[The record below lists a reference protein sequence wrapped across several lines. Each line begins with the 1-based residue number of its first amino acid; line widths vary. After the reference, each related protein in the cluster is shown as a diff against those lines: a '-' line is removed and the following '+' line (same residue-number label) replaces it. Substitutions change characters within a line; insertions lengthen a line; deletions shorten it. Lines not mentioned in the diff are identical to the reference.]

1 MSFVPNW
8 QLGRPPLVKDFKGQ
22 KLVEHRAKTAAEK
35 AHEQREMQAALKR
48 DERKCR
54 VPRCEYTPRKLPI
67 DPCHL
72 QHRGMGGDPSGER
85 TTRAT
90 VISLCRVH
98 HGLYDKGIEFDIK
111 PHTAQQFDGPCDFLR
126 VVDGKWEV
134 FASEKTIGVSVA
146 VGL

>member
-8 QLGRPPLVKDFKGQ
+8 QLGRPPLTKPGKGE
-22 KLVEHRAKTAAEK
+22 KLVEHRDKTAKEK
-35 AHEQREMQAALKR
+35 AHEQKEMQAALKR

-54 VPRCEYTPRKLPI
+54 VPRCEHAGKKLPI
-67 DPCHL
+67 DPCHQ
-72 QHRGMGGDPSGER
+72 QHRGIGGNPSGDR

-90 VISLCRVH
+90 IISLCRVH
-98 HGLYDKGIEFDIK
+98 HGLYDKCEVLDIQ
-111 PHTAQQFDGPCDFLR
+111 PQTAKVFDGPCDFLAP
-126 VVDGKWEV
+126 VDGKWTV